1 VSRISEAWL
10 QLPLLATVWPDILRN
25 VEAIVRPPE
34 TRFVT
39 CPFCGAKQ
47 YAVIT
52 RYERPKDND
61 WDDGAC
67 FQCATPIISE
77 RCGSIFVVPKTSLQ
91 TQSGRPP
98 GSKRMMRLR
107 RLVHLQHIHPLAPDR
122 RKALID
128 EARAARAIHSQER
141 ESATSHH
148 GR

>member
-1 VSRISEAWL
+1 
-10 QLPLLATVWPDILRN
+10 

-52 RYERPKDND
+52 RYERAKDDD

-77 RCGSIFVVPKTSLQ
+77 RCGSILVVSETSIQ
-91 TQSGRPP
+91 TTRKANEPRGK
-98 GSKRMMRLR
+98 KRMMRLS
-107 RLVHLQHIHPLAPDR
+107 RLVHLQHIHPLAPER
-122 RKALID
+122 RKALIN
-128 EARAARAIHSQER
+128 EARAARAVIAPTHPLWSGASHQN
-141 ESATSHH
+141 AT
-148 GR
+148 RRT

>member
-1 VSRISEAWL
+1 MIRHPA
-10 QLPLLATVWPDILRN
+10 D
-25 VEAIVRPPE
+25 VEAVVRPPE

-47 YAVIT
+47 YAVVT
-52 RYERPKDND
+52 RYERAKDND

-77 RCGSIFVVPKTSLQ
+77 RCGSIFVVPKTSFG
-91 TQSGRPP
+91 TSQSADKPP

-107 RLVHLQHIHPLAPDR
+107 RLVHLQHIHPLANER
-122 RKALID
+122 RKALIN